1 MTNDQDTTV
10 SCPYSDMRTVIEI
23 VPGVLTYD
31 EGDFKAHLLHA
42 GLNQVA
48 KTFHVDV
55 LDGSMFGTKCWA
67 EASIVGTWK
76 KLPNIELHCMV
87 QDPMSVVEPWKRYVP
102 SLKRVI
108 VHREIHR
115 PLSPILETLKLMN
128 LETVIA
134 INPETQVDEI
144 KNLLIDGLLIMSVHP
159 GASGQSFLGEAILS
173 KIKRARRLFPEL
185 VIEVDGG
192 VSADNLGSIV
202 QAGAKRCVA
211 TSALWKSANPEE
223 EYELLRSKIF

>member
-1 MTNDQDTTV
+1 MTKTFDV
-10 SCPYSDMRTVIEI
+10 L
-23 VPGVLTYD
+23 PGVLAYD
-31 EGDFKAHLLHA
+31 EGDFKKRLLHA

-48 KTFHVDV
+48 NTFHVDV
-55 LDGSMFGTKCWA
+55 LDGSMFGAKCWA

-144 KNLLIDGLLIMSVHP
+144 KNLLIDGLLIIGVHP
-159 GASGQSFLGEAILS
+159 GASGQPFSGEAILS
-173 KIKRARRLFPEL
+173 KIKRARKLFPEL
-185 VIEVDGG
+185 LIEVDGG
-192 VSADNLGSIV
+192 VSTDNLRSIV

-223 EYELLRSKIF
+223 EFELLLSKTA